1 MDRNTGH
8 APRPSDRPG
17 GRAPEHLAS
26 FTRGRLDEDWST
38 PYYVIRQMASMA
50 FSSVILLLFMPLVYF
65 LGLLTK
71 LESRGPT
78 FYRGRRV
85 GKDGRVFTMF
95 KLRTLREGVE
105 SQIGVHLLQ
114 ENSSHITKVGR
125 IVRRTKL
132 DEIPQF
138 YNVLRGDMNII
149 GPRPVRPIR
158 ARLFLKTI
166 PGFRQILQV
175 RPGISGLSQIMA
187 DYYDPAERKFQYDL
201 EYIKNRSLWLDI
213 KLVLLTVVRV
223 PIAAAQYIWGL
234 VRSTAPEFPQASEKP
249 REHAGV
255 HGPR

>member
-1 MDRNTGH
+1 MHRII
-8 APRPSDRPG
+8 RPTSPTDFT
-17 GRAPEHLAS
+17 AS
-26 FTRGRLDEDWST
+26 FTRGKLDEDWST
-38 PYYVIRQMASMA
+38 SYYVFRRLASIV
-50 FSSVILLLFMPLVYF
+50 FSMLVLLVFMPFVLLL
-65 LGLLTK
+65 GWLTK
-71 LESRGPT
+71 LEGRGPI
-78 FYRGRRV
+78 FYRGRRI
-85 GKDGRVFTMF
+85 GKDGKVFTMY

-114 ENSSHITKVGR
+114 EDSGHITRVGR

-138 YNVLRGDMNII
+138 FNVLRGDMSII

-175 RPGISGLSQIMA
+175 RPGISGLSQISA

-201 EYIKNRSLWLDI
+201 EYIRRRSLWLDI
-213 KLVLLTVVRV
+213 KLVVLTVVRV
-223 PIAAAQYIWGL
+223 PIAAVQYMWALG
-234 VRSTAPEFPQASEKP
+234 RSSTPAFASGKT
-249 REHAGV
+249 REHVGV

>member
-1 MDRNTGH
+1 MERNNERTAH
-8 APRPSDRPG
+8 PS
-17 GRAPEHLAS
+17 EHVAS

-38 PYYVIRQMASMA
+38 PYYVLRRTASFL
-50 FSSVILLLFMPLVYF
+50 FSLAVLAVFMPLVVT

-71 LESRGPT
+71 LESPGPI
-78 FYRGRRV
+78 FYRGRRI
-85 GKDGRVFTMF
+85 GKDGKVFTMF
-95 KLRTLREGVE
+95 KLRSLREGVE

-114 ENSSHITKVGR
+114 ENSGHITKVGR

-138 YNVLRGDMNII
+138 YNVLRGDMSII

-213 KLVLLTVVRV
+213 KLVFLTVVRV
-223 PIAAAQYIWGL
+223 PIAAAQYVWVL
-234 VRSTAPEFPQASEKP
+234 VRGSEPVLQASGKT

-255 HGPR
+255 PGPR

>member
-1 MDRNTGH
+1 MERNTGH
-8 APRPSDRPG
+8 ASRPS
-17 GRAPEHLAS
+17 EYVAS

-38 PYYVIRQMASMA
+38 PYYVLRRSASVV
-50 FSSVILLLFMPLVYF
+50 FSLAVLATFMPLVLF
-65 LGLLTK
+65 LGLLIK
-71 LESRGPT
+71 LESPGPI

-85 GKDGRVFTMF
+85 GKDGKIFTMF
-95 KLRTLREGVE
+95 KLRSLREGVE

-114 ENSSHITKVGR
+114 ENSGHITKVGR

-213 KLVLLTVVRV
+213 KLVVLTVVRV

-234 VRSTAPEFPQASEKP
+234 VRGPAPVLPASGKT
-249 REHAGV
+249 REHAEV

>member
-1 MDRNTGH
+1 MERITDRT
-8 APRPSDRPG
+8 PRPS
-17 GRAPEHLAS
+17 EYTAS

-38 PYYVIRQMASMA
+38 PYYVLRRAASIL
-50 FSSVILLLFMPLVYF
+50 FSCAVLVVFMPIVLL

-71 LESRGPT
+71 LESPGPI

-85 GKDGRVFTMF
+85 GKDGKVFTMF
-95 KLRTLREGVE
+95 KLRSLREGVE

-114 ENSSHITKVGR
+114 ENSGHITRVGR

-201 EYIKNRSLWLDI
+201 EYLKNRSLWLDV
-213 KLVLLTVVRV
+213 KLVVLTVVRV
-223 PIAAAQYIWGL
+223 PIAAAQYMWGL
-234 VRSTAPEFPQASEKP
+234 SRGSGPVLQANGKT

>member
-1 MDRNTGH
+1 MRRTNGPTS
-8 APRPSDRPG
+8 RPHDY
-17 GRAPEHLAS
+17 AAS
-26 FTRGRLDEDWST
+26 FTRGKLDEDWST
-38 PYYVIRQMASMA
+38 PYYVLRRTASII
-50 FSSVILLLFMPLVYF
+50 FSILVLVTFMPLVF
-65 LGLLTK
+65 ALGLLTK
-71 LESRGPT
+71 LEGRGPM

-85 GKDGRVFTMF
+85 GKDGKVFTMY
-95 KLRTLREGVE
+95 KLRSLREGVE

-114 ENSSHITKVGR
+114 EDSGHITKVGR

-138 YNVLRGDMNII
+138 YNVLRGDMSII

-175 RPGISGLSQIMA
+175 RPGISGLSQISA

-201 EYIKNRSLWLDI
+201 EYIKKRSLWLDI
-213 KLVLLTVVRV
+213 KLVVLTVVRV
-223 PIAAAQYIWGL
+223 PIAAAQYMWGL
-234 VRSTAPEFPQASEKP
+234 VRSSTPPLPAASGKT